1 MLAQIQKPK
10 SNQNKKIKLS
20 QILKNANERQ
30 CFGQF
35 MKFSRIV
42 SGSGE
47 HSEVMSS
54 RTVHEVCANGLLM
67 LRAGATNGSLTFSL
81 YGYVTDDADILKV
94 YETLGVDPYYRIKCN
109 KCNSLGDGCVL
120 YRALEHMNDYHR
132 ALFNEIG
139 SYLETLGL

>member
-1 MLAQIQKPK
+1 MLAQVQEQR
-10 SNQNKKIKLS
+10 SNHNKKIKLS

-35 MKFSRIV
+35 MKFSIV

-47 HSEVMSS
+47 PSEVMSS

-81 YGYVTDDADILKV
+81 YGYVPDDADILKV
-94 YETLGVDPYYRIKCN
+94 YETLEVDPYYRIKCN

-120 YRALEHMNDYHR
+120 YRALEHMNDYHH
-132 ALFNEIG
+132 ASFNEIG